1 MSAVLIPL
9 AYIIAYSL
17 VFWLESK
24 EARSVGVDQF
34 VSSERYDKD
43 HVSSKGK
50 ETINEYH
57 PYVLPMQ

>member
-9 AYIIAYSL
+9 AYLIAYSL

-43 HVSSKGK
+43 HLCSKGK
-50 ETINEYH
+50 E
-57 PYVLPMQ
+57 Q